1 MVFLL
6 ALVITDLAKRDS
18 QWTSSFGLLV
28 VRNTVCFW
36 TIFPY
41 RLVDFAVYF
50 LTELYME
57 LLFV

>member
-18 QWTSSFGLLV
+18 QWTSSFGILV

-41 RLVDFAVYF
+41 RLVDFVYF